1 MISFFIFFTK
11 FSWYKMPTN
20 FVWLLPFSKYKG
32 VEMGST
38 SKNKP
43 NFDRVFFLPS
53 SNGFWDIMSQRELND
68 TNAEKFVS
76 CMSQQI
82 CCSSDS
88 FRDMIGSIVTNSQ
101 HFLFSFYVWFYVFYL
116 FSFNIP
122 ITTFHAV
129 PGIAL
134 YLDRHGEICFGL
146 KKEYR

>member
-1 MISFFIFFTK
+1 MSCFLLNWKSTKGTRGLKVSKSMFSFFVCRTFIFQTILMISFFIFFTK

-101 HFLFSFYVWFYVFYL
+101 HFLFSF
-116 FSFNIP
+116 
-122 ITTFHAV
+122 
-129 PGIAL
+129 
-134 YLDRHGEICFGL
+134 
-146 KKEYR
+146 